1 MKGSFYKRGNTWSY
15 MLDVGTDPITGK
27 RKQKSKGGFKTKKE
41 AQAFAAT
48 ILSEM
53 NSGTYL
59 EEKKMTFEELS
70 DLWFESYGK
79 LGNPKKLGTIRIRD
93 SERKRFLQFFKKII
107 VSEISHDQYQ
117 QALITLKKGHMDD
130 NGKTIIKGLA
140 DNSVSGTHATGVMI
154 FEYGVKIGAIKNNP
168 AKGAFIPKET
178 KTVKDL
184 EENNEL
190 PKYLEKDELSR
201 FLETAKN
208 HGLEFDYEIFNTL
221 AYTGLRVGELCSLKE
236 NDLNFEEDKI
246 RITKTVYNPTN
257 RYNLYSVH
265 TPKTKASI
273 REIDVD
279 PEVMLNLKDLLLQHG
294 FEKKR
299 KQNKYH
305 DEGFVFART
314 GEYAGYPL
322 VIKIVNNRMK
332 RLLKLAKLNPDLS
345 PHSLRHTHV
354 SLLAE
359 AGASLEQIMQRLG
372 HSNDEITRRIYLHI
386 TKPKRKEAAQKFS
399 ELMKA
404 SKKPDDC

>member
-117 QALITLKKGHMDD
+117 QALITLKKGQMDD

-279 PEVMLNLKDLLLQHG
+279 PEVMLNLKDLLIQHG
-294 FEKKR
+294 FEKR
-299 KQNKYH
+299 
-305 DEGFVFART
+305 ES
-314 GEYAGYPL
+314 
-322 VIKIVNNRMK
+322 KINIMMK
-332 RLLKLAKLNPDLS
+332 VLFLPVPANTLDTLW
-345 PHSLRHTHV
+345 
-354 SLLAE
+354 
-359 AGASLEQIMQRLG
+359 
-372 HSNDEITRRIYLHI
+372 
-386 TKPKRKEAAQKFS
+386 
-399 ELMKA
+399 
-404 SKKPDDC
+404 